1 MAAAVVVVVVVML
14 VVAGWGEVGAGGRWA
29 CRPFTDK
36 FVVMT
41 VGGEL

>member
-1 MAAAVVVVVVVML
+1 VVAAVVVVVVML
-14 VVAGWGEVGAGGRWA
+14 VVVAGRGEVGAGGWWA
-29 CRPFTDK
+29 YRPFTGK